1 MEKLFE
7 LGMLHGCLGCSTS
20 CKMGVGG
27 GDKGIDRFL
36 ASETKEHTML
46 KKTFPSRLVT
56 YSNTLQKWGK
66 GQNGNTEEKNRK
78 KNL

>member
-1 MEKLFE
+1 MVVWVAA
-7 LGMLHGCLGCSTS
+7 LHVRWGW
-20 CKMGVGG
+20 VG
-27 GDKGIDRFL
+27 GDKGIDHFL